1 MKELVLVLVA
11 LAYGALDD
19 GGSLTI
25 RLVTE
30 GASAPAFEVAGWD
43 DRSLARF
50 RTLSPGAEEW
60 PRLFAI
66 YVASAAD
73 QSPPVVGSYQLRDRA
88 LVFRPRFPLT
98 PGLTYRVEV
107 NPAALGLA
115 GERVVR
121 AFDIAAVAAGPPT
134 FVEHVYPSASVLPE
148 NLLKFY
154 VHFSAP
160 MSRGEAYQRLRLLDD
175 SGQPVEAPF
184 LELDEELWDRDGRR
198 LTVLLDPGRIKRDL
212 APNRQVGPPLT
223 SGRRYSLVIDPAW
236 RDARGRHLKEDYRKT
251 FTTVR
256 ADRRIPALARWRVV
270 PPKAE
275 TTAPLVVQLP
285 EPLDHSLLGR
295 MLEVR
300 DSAGKPVE
308 GTMAIEREETRWQFR
323 PARPWPP
330 GLYTLRVDPAL
341 EDLAG
346 NKINRPFEV
355 DRFEKVERQP
365 SRQTKE
371 LRFRITP

>member
-1 MKELVLVLVA
+1 MLVA
-11 LAYGALDD
+11 LCLVVGLACGTPDE

-30 GASAPAFEVAGWD
+30 GPSAPAFEVGGWD
-43 DRSLARF
+43 DRSLARL
-50 RTLSPGAEEW
+50 RTLSPEAEEW
-60 PRLFAI
+60 PRLFAV

-73 QSPPVVGSYQLRDRA
+73 QSPAVVGSYQLKDRA

-98 PGLTYRVEV
+98 PGLTYRAEV

-121 AFDIAAVAAGPPT
+121 AFDIAAASAEPST

-160 MSRGEAYQRLRLLDD
+160 MSRGEAYQRLRLLDEG
-175 SGQPVEAPF
+175 GQPVEAPF
-184 LELDEELWDRDGRR
+184 LELNEELWDRDGRR

-223 SGRRYSLVIDPAW
+223 AGRRYSLVIDPAW
-236 RDARGRHLKEDYRKT
+236 RDARGRRLKEDYRKT
-251 FTTVR
+251 FTTGR
-256 ADRRIPALARWRVV
+256 ADRRIPALTRWRVV

-275 TTAPLVVQLP
+275 TTAPLVVRLP

-300 DSAGKPVE
+300 DSAGKAVE
-308 GTMAIEREETRWQFR
+308 GAMAIEREETQWQFR
-323 PARPWPP
+323 PAQPWQP
-330 GLYTLRVDPAL
+330 GVYTLRVDSAL

-346 NKINRPFEV
+346 NKINRLFEV

-365 SRQTKE
+365 RRQSKE
-371 LRFRITP
+371 LRFRILP